1 MLTKVPETPGDDV
14 LITPETPTQQPSKAL
29 PEEKSTRQPSQHPA
43 YPPPHQP
50 IHEDIDQPNQQP
62 KRYEDILAYEDKW
75 VGWDGP
81 VWCSRYG
88 RFENQEDAAADD
100 GYKSVGQVPHT
111 GIQTPISSPLHNFL
125 PASADRLPRSRAPTL
140 REARLRL

>member
-1 MLTKVPETPGDDV
+1 MLTKVPEAPGDDV
-14 LITPETPTQQPSKAL
+14 VITPETPTQQPSKAS
-29 PEEKSTRQPSQHPA
+29 PEEESTPQFSQNPA

-50 IHEDIDQPNQQP
+50 IHEDTDQPTQQP

-75 VGWDGP
+75 IGWDGP

-100 GYKSVGQVPHT
+100 GYKSVGQVHHT
-111 GIQTPISSPLHNFL
+111 GIHANLHSILSTSIS
-125 PASADRLPRSRAPTL
+125 
-140 REARLRL
+140 